1 MSQQKRLGAE
11 IQHNTLP
18 YSVRAVQQ
26 VSTNY
31 CVSIVDTIENMS
43 DVEDVIF
50 ALGIAEPQDSVT
62 INLNCYGGN
71 AYVGDAII
79 QAMSECK
86 APVRVIASGVVA
98 SFATFILLEAE
109 QFSISP
115 FCEILCH
122 SASFGSTGKMQDTK
136 EHVEFSYKQCEKL
149 LRHYY
154 KHFLTEEEITELIVN
169 KKELWMDADEFVERY
184 NKRNELFIKEME
196 EQEEQDEE

>member
-1 MSQQKRLGAE
+1 MNTQKRLGAE

-26 VSTNY
+26 LSTSYTVN
-31 CVSIVDTIENMS
+31 IVDTIENMS

-50 ALGIAEPQDSVT
+50 ALSVAEPQDSVT

-79 QAMSECK
+79 QAMNECK
-86 APVRVIASGVVA
+86 APVKVVASGVVA

-109 QFSISP
+109 QFIISP
-115 FCEILCH
+115 FCEVLCH
-122 SASFGSTGKMQDTK
+122 AASFGSHGKMRDTK

-154 KHFLTEEEITELIVN
+154 KHFLTEQEITDLIVN
-169 KKELWMDADEFVERY
+169 NKEMWMDADEFIERY
-184 NKRNELFIKEME
+184 NRRNELYLAEMEQEE
-196 EQEEQDEE
+196 EQE